1 MLKQETINELGQIL
15 REDYGASLG
24 EKELN
29 GVASNLIGYFNLLG
43 KMAQAQKFENHQPR
57 LLEKSVK
64 GVYDEGNE
72 SNSGG

>member
-24 EKELN
+24 KKELN
-29 GVASNLIGYFNLLG
+29 EVASNLIGYFDLLG
-43 KMAQAQKFENHQPR
+43 KMVQSQKFESHQPR
-57 LLEKSVK
+57 LLEKSNK
-64 GVYDEGNE
+64 GVYDESNE